1 MAKQQFN
8 PFVLGGATGTQTKTK
23 PTIGGSYENPKL
35 GITDTSAFSTGF
47 AEGIAPG
54 LLKLEENKALDL
66 ENQERADLLKF
77 GEVAGGELFKGDMLN
92 SDVNLSPQY
101 KAALEQSQGII
112 LNRNSTEAEKK
123 AAEQHW
129 QIYQQINANTQFMV
143 DADGDEQ
150 LYSKDAS
157 NYDKLFKAQGS
168 SYEEF
173 MYAYNNGKVQPAVQN
188 QNGADVGGF
197 NIVGKDGKTKFIDM
211 TNKINI
217 NEIKSTLALKSQ
229 DKILTAGNAFGAS
242 EGNAMTYD
250 TTTFEGSDKV
260 TQTKMIEFDVTS
272 RTKNANNAAS
282 LWLQSN
288 DQYKDDTYQSV
299 LKDDSGFNGPE
310 NSQKAL
316 MIDRLK
322 KLSSKRGSFNTREVV
337 EQASLLIKKNPND
350 YKGLTSQEAILKA
363 KKTVKEQFDIKV
375 ENLMKDYVSNEFLK
389 KADGFFTNE
398 NGKAESQ
405 AAYEQ
410 RVAQGALGINKN
422 TGKKY
427 PTFDNYRRQFQEF
440 FGTVVGDADFE
451 PGQKPTIDP
460 DGTIIGGKLL
470 PNKVQNQFGR
480 LGGLVDRQ
488 GNIPAYSLTP
498 FVETWAVNKGG
509 EGTRAFTILELE
521 EYYKGLVN
529 SGAKEINEETGAE
542 NDIKVETLM
551 KRAKANPSNF
561 YYIKPGKTN
570 MFSPIPATMFGRP
583 NDSVEDGQKINFGTT
598 MNAIFNNLNAT
609 ERQSFTDAASSMGLN
624 NIFDLAS
631 EKPFT
636 PKPGLPK

>member
-92 SDVNLSPQY
+92 SNVNLSPQY

-229 DKILTAGNAFGAS
+229 DKILTAGNAFAAS
-242 EGNAMTYD
+242 EGNAMTYNQ
-250 TTTFEGSDKV
+250 TTFEGSDKV
-260 TQTKMIEFDVTS
+260 TQTEMIEQDIMS
-272 RTKNANNAAS
+272 RTKNADNAAS

-288 DQYKDDTYQSV
+288 DQYKDDTYQSI
-299 LKDDSGFNGPE
+299 LKDDSGFNGAE
-310 NSQKAL
+310 NSPKAL

-322 KLSSKRGSFNTREVV
+322 KLSSKRGSFNTKEVV
-337 EQASLLIKKNPND
+337 EQASLLIKENPND

-363 KKTVKEQFDIKV
+363 KKTVKEQFDIEV
-375 ENLMKDYVSNEFLK
+375 ENLMKEYVSNEFLK

-398 NGKAESQ
+398 NGKAENQ

-440 FGTVVGDADFE
+440 FGTVPQESDYAD
-451 PGQKPTIDP
+451 
-460 DGTIIGGKLL
+460 GKLE
-470 PNKVQNQFGR
+470 KGENQFGR
-480 LGGLVDRQ
+480 LGGLVDPQ

-509 EGTRAFTILELE
+509 EGTRAFTMMELE

-529 SGAKEINEETGAE
+529 SGVKEIDEETGAQ
-542 NDIKVETLM
+542 NDTTVETLM

-583 NDSVEDGQKINFGTT
+583 NTISLADDQKINFGTT

-609 ERQSFTDAASSMGLN
+609 ERQSFTDAASSMGLS

-636 PKPGLPK
+636 PKPALP